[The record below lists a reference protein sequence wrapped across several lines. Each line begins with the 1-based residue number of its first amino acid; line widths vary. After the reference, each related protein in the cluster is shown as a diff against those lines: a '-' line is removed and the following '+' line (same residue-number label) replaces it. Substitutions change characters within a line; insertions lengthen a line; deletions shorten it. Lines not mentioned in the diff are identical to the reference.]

1 MEKELNNLY
10 LGIGSNIYPRMFYIY
25 QSLNAI
31 EKNIGKIQS
40 ISSIYQTEPWNMS
53 PDTAFFYNLSV
64 YVKTTLKPNE
74 VLDAIIKIEESLGRI
89 KHRQRKNFYQSR
101 RIDID
106 ILLYNDIV
114 MHTEQLIIPHPLMH
128 QRLFVLKP
136 LSEIASNVVHPV
148 LNKTI
153 KSLLG

>member
-1 MEKELNNLY
+1 MEKELNDLY
-10 LGIGSNIYPRMFYIY
+10 LGIGSNIYPRMYYIH

-53 PDTAFFYNLSV
+53 PDTAFFYNLTV
-64 YVKTTLKPNE
+64 YVKTSLLPNE
-74 VLDAIIKIEESLGRI
+74 VLDTIIKIEESLGRS
-89 KHRQRKNFYQSR
+89 KPKQRTNFYQSR
-101 RIDID
+101 KIDID

-114 MHTEQLIIPHPLMH
+114 MHTEQLIIPHPLLH

-136 LSEIASNVVHPV
+136 LSEIASDVVHPV
-148 LNKTI
+148 FNKPI
-153 KSLLG
+153 KSLL